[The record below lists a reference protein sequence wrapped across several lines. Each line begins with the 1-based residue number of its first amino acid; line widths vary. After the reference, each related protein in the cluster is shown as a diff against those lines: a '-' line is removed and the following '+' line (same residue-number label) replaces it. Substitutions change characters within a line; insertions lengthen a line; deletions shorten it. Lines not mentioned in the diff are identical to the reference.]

1 MGIVAT
7 MSISWATSKNLHFH
21 LSYLCSKVLE
31 AHGLRELA

>member
-7 MSISWATSKNLHFH
+7 MSISGATSKNLLFY

-31 AHGLRELA
+31 AHGLFELA